1 MDLIVRAVAATLW
14 LLLAWRL
21 VWAAGGE
28 RVVRLFVPL
37 ALGLVGFLAGTTVQ
51 PALLLPGTAA
61 VVAGVLS
68 GSAAVF
74 LWWFCL
80 MLFDDAFRLGPMQA
94 VVAVARCRAGAG
106 GAARRQPE
114 PHPAAR
120 ALRYLLH
127 RRALDRLAAT
137 GPRAAPIGELPR
149 SPDRCGSRPPTCRAG
164 AGARTT
170 GAWRA
175 RSGMTL
181 AIDVMRDSRSATV
194 AAWRGAGRAAV
205 TWAFQL
211 RRAAPDP
218 PDASG
223 ACLSS
228 RWFSYISI
236 AAFNSPM

>member
-1 MDLIVRAVAATLW
+1 LRALELIVRVAAATLW

-37 ALGLVGFLAGTTVQ
+37 ALGLAGFLAGTTVQ

-74 LWWFCL
+74 LWWSC
-80 MLFDDAFRLGPMQA
+80 Q
-94 VVAVARCRAGAG
+94 
-106 GAARRQPE
+106 

-149 SPDRCGSRPPTCRAG
+149 SPD
-164 AGARTT
+164 
-170 GAWRA
+170 
-175 RSGMTL
+175 
-181 AIDVMRDSRSATV
+181 
-194 AAWRGAGRAAV
+194 
-205 TWAFQL
+205 
-211 RRAAPDP
+211 
-218 PDASG
+218 
-223 ACLSS
+223 
-228 RWFSYISI
+228 
-236 AAFNSPM
+236 